1 MRELKEFTEL
11 VDRGERW
18 IEKSGQPK
26 PPTPEE
32 ITRTIQVL
40 MAHQVVYP
48 HQNQLKRVYEVL
60 THFRPFFEAWFAAMG
75 AELFFDHRSRFFVL
89 RPIKQ
94 QTRHDALSARL
105 PKDTSM
111 VLVALK
117 VAYEDGIKR
126 NDQGERAEIN
136 ISSDDLVEKLDVI
149 AGSHP
154 EEGRLNEILR
164 FLKRKGIVE
173 VGEVDRI
180 ERVRPIAILPA
191 IDLLV
196 PEEYL
201 AQVIQSCTSDGT
213 VEVDATAAEAD
224 LASDEDEEESADA

>member
-18 IEKSGQPK
+18 TEKSGQPK
-26 PPTPEE
+26 PPTAEE

-48 HQNQLKRVYEVL
+48 HQNHFKRVYEVL
-60 THFRPFFEAWFAAMG
+60 THFRPFFESWFAVMG

-105 PKDTSM
+105 PKDITM

-117 VAYEDGIKR
+117 VAYEDGIRR

-136 ISSDDLVEKLDVI
+136 ISSDDLVEKLDII

-154 EEGRLNEILR
+154 EEGRLTEILR

-173 VGEVDRI
+173 VGEIDRI
-180 ERVRPIAILPA
+180 ERVRPVAILPA

-196 PEEYL
+196 TEEYL
-201 AQVIQSCTSDGT
+201 EQVIQSCVSDG
-213 VEVDATAAEAD
+213 VDEVAATGGPESPAPG
-224 LASDEDEEESADA
+224 EDEEEIADA